1 MAELIYDEMSL
12 FLVCLLLGAS
22 LALVYD
28 GIRIFRLLFSHKD
41 FIVDIEDLIYWI
53 FTAWT
58 VFKTLFYYNQGMLRG
73 YAFLGMFLG
82 MLLYVLTI
90 SRLLLFCVKKGL
102 PYWQYAKDFLKRPLI
117 RLNDSIRKALKNIT
131 AEVKMAMKSR

>member
-41 FIVDIEDLIYWI
+41 FFVDIEDLVYWI

-82 MLLYVLTI
+82 VLLYMLTI
-90 SRLLLFCVKKGL
+90 SRMLLFCVKKGV
-102 PYWQYAKDFLKRPLI
+102 PYWRRAKALI
-117 RLNDSIRKALKNIT
+117 TKPILRLQNSIRKALKNIT
-131 AEVKMAMKSR
+131 IEVKMAMKSR